1 MWTYIARRIA
11 AVVPVLLIV
20 ALIVFLML
28 RLTPGDP
35 AAVIGGDSAT
45 TADIA
50 KIRESLGL
58 DRPMA
63 TQFFIWIGNMLT
75 GDFGDSFFYKRPVAR
90 LIADRIEPT
99 LALTVTTITLATL
112 LAVPMGT
119 LAAYRQGS
127 WIDRGVMA
135 FSVLSFSVPVFVI
148 GYCLIWLLSVKLGW
162 FPVQG
167 YQSISSGFGGFIHR
181 LILPT
186 LSLATIYIAL
196 IARMTRTSVLEV
208 LNEDYVRTARAKGLP
223 ELKVVLGHALR
234 NAAVPIVT
242 VIGVGIALL
251 IGGVVVTES
260 VFNIP
265 GLGRLTVDAVLARDY
280 PTVQAVILLFSVA
293 YVLVNLAIDLLYTV
307 LDPRIRY

>member
-1 MWTYIARRIA
+1 MWMYVARRIA
-11 AVVPVLLIV
+11 AVIPVLMIV

-45 TADIA
+45 DADIA
-50 KIRESLGL
+50 QIRENLGL
-58 DRPMA
+58 DQPIVS
-63 TQFFIWIGNMLT
+63 QFFIWVGRMFT
-75 GDFGDSFFYKRPVAR
+75 GDFGDSFFYKRPVSQ

-99 LALTVTTITLATL
+99 LALAISTITLATL

-119 LAAYRQGS
+119 LAAYRQGG
-127 WIDRGVMA
+127 WVDRVVMA
-135 FSVLSFSVPVFVI
+135 FSVLSFSVPVFVT
-148 GYCLIWLLSVKLGW
+148 GYSLIWLLSVKIGW

-167 YQSISSGFGGFIHR
+167 YQSIGDGIGGFIHR

-186 LSLATIYIAL
+186 VSLATIYVAL

-251 IGGVVVTES
+251 IGGVVVTET

-280 PTVQAVILLFSVA
+280 PTVQAVIMLFSVA
-293 YVLVNLAIDLLYTV
+293 YVLINLGIDLLYTV

>member
-1 MWTYIARRIA
+1 MWMYIARRIA
-11 AVVPVLLIV
+11 AVIPVLLIV

-63 TQFFIWIGNMLT
+63 SQFFIWIGNMLT

-99 LALTVTTITLATL
+99 LALTLTTITLATL

-127 WIDRGVMA
+127 W
-135 FSVLSFSVPVFVI
+135 
-148 GYCLIWLLSVKLGW
+148 
-162 FPVQG
+162 
-167 YQSISSGFGGFIHR
+167 
-181 LILPT
+181 
-186 LSLATIYIAL
+186 
-196 IARMTRTSVLEV
+196 
-208 LNEDYVRTARAKGLP
+208 
-223 ELKVVLGHALR
+223 
-234 NAAVPIVT
+234 
-242 VIGVGIALL
+242 
-251 IGGVVVTES
+251 
-260 VFNIP
+260 
-265 GLGRLTVDAVLARDY
+265 
-280 PTVQAVILLFSVA
+280 
-293 YVLVNLAIDLLYTV
+293 
-307 LDPRIRY
+307 